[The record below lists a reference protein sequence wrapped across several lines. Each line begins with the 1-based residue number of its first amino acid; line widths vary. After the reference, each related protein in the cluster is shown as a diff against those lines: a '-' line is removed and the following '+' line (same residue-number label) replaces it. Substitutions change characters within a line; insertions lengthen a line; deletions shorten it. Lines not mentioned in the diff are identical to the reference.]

1 MWIIQL
7 CIIIL
12 AAGLCGALA
21 KRLGQSRVVGEIAAG
36 LLLGPPLL
44 GAMGSEAYHAVFSP
58 GAAPIMAKLGE
69 LGLVLLMFQLGL
81 HLDLRSLREQRR
93 VRVPVLVALMGI
105 ACPFVIGCGIALLSL
120 PVLAVEIAPLPYV
133 LFCGVTLSISAVPVM
148 ARIVVDLGMTG
159 TSTAAIALTAATL
172 TDALGWL
179 MLAVVAALSAGVLV
193 WHDILRNVVLLV
205 VFAAVSM
212 LVVRPLWARLFR
224 TAQTPAEVG
233 RLLPAVFCYVMLSAW
248 ATSEIGFHSAFGA
261 LVAALALRD
270 IPAFSRE
277 WSQRVDGFVELIL
290 MPVFFAYAGLK
301 ADLGSIPSD
310 SFWPWCGLFLLGA
323 IVGKFGGSYWGA
335 RMAGVQRHE
344 ACMIGSLMNTRGLME
359 LIVLTIGLQLKVLP
373 PAVYTMLVIMALVTT
388 ALTVPTLRFLARSK
402 DGVRGAGVRTPAEV
416 P

>member
-44 GAMGSEAYHAVFSP
+44 GALGSDTYHAVFSP

-81 HLDLRSLREQRR
+81 HLDLKALREQRR
-93 VRVPVLVALMGI
+93 MRVPVLVALMGI
-105 ACPFVIGCGIALLSL
+105 ACPFVLGCGIALLSL
-120 PVLAVEIAPLPYV
+120 PALALDIAPLPYV

-159 TSTAAIALTAATL
+159 TTTAAIALTAATL

-179 MLAVVAALSAGVLV
+179 MLAVVAALSAGVLD
-193 WHDILRNVVLLV
+193 WLDIGRNVVLLAA
-205 VFAAVSM
+205 FAALSL
-212 LVVRPLWARLFR
+212 LVIRPLWARLFR
-224 TAQTPAEVG
+224 DAATPAQVG

-270 IPAFSRE
+270 IPAFARE
-277 WSQRVDGFVELIL
+277 WGQRVDGFVELIL

-335 RMAGVQRHE
+335 RMAGVARHE
-344 ACMIGSLMNTRGLME
+344 ATMIGSLMNTRGLME

-388 ALTVPTLRFLARSK
+388 ALTVPTLRFLARGK
-402 DGVRGAGVRTPAEV
+402 EGVRTAAVPAAAEL